1 MISNGNKGN
10 STLTGADFEN
20 KTSFLKRI
28 NMLSKVDSKT
38 YELFIKDEF
47 NFMYINTNIFYVPKN
62 DMYSYLY
69 HRHGINYRKIIH
81 KKILPDEV
89 IINENTKQVFIF
101 EKKFQMVG
109 GSVDEKLQTCH
120 FKKHHLSKLFKK
132 INYTVHYTYIL
143 NDWFKRVEYKDV
155 LEYIHDMECDYFFNK
170 LSKEQ
175 IKKMFEI

>member
-89 IINENTKQVFIF
+89 IINDLFKQVINDGHEGIVVRSEESFHYQDF
-101 EKKFQMVG
+101 YKRVCKLVRPNFHAG
-109 GSVDEKLQTCH
+109 GGQH
-120 FKKHHLSKLFKK
+120 WRFKK
-132 INYTVHYTYIL
+132 I
-143 NDWFKRVEYKDV
+143 
-155 LEYIHDMECDYFFNK
+155 
-170 LSKEQ
+170 
-175 IKKMFEI
+175 EINGLKQ